1 MPCGVF
7 YRLFLPFT
15 TATIPFT
22 TDFHHLLSG
31 VIGCGHHIQNTPAGV
46 NPYTQMHPKGKNN
59 STVQAL
65 KGISLNFR
73 ETELVSV
80 LGPSGCGKTT
90 LLNMIGGLDRYTTG
104 GMEINGTSIEAYQD
118 KDWDTYRNHSVGF
131 VFQNYNRIPHQTILD
146 EVVHVSTIATL
157 EPTTAIG
164 LVALSVVILLI
175 AGTIPAKMAAKKD
188 PIVALRPN
196 KQH

>member
-1 MPCGVF
+1 M
-7 YRLFLPFT
+7 
-15 TATIPFT
+15 
-22 TDFHHLLSG
+22 
-31 VIGCGHHIQNTPAGV
+31 
-46 NPYTQMHPKGKNN
+46 
-59 STVQAL
+59 QAL